1 MKDKD
6 WYVEFDFGRKE
17 TTHTQY
23 VIIGVAL
30 DFTIATLLKLGFS
43 KGNVMRF
50 IDQLVRTFRMHHRLK
65 VVFDRVEDY
74 IIRDEEWLD
83 VRVDTDVEEAL
94 EDFKGETNFEPVET
108 AEVVIT
114 EVEEGETPL
123 GGELR
128 ATYDFVI
135 RDENN

>member
-6 WYVEFDFGRKE
+6 WYVEFNFGRKE
-17 TTHTQY
+17 TTRTQY

-135 RDENN
+135 RDETN

>member
-17 TTHTQY
+17 TTHAQY
-23 VIIGVAL
+23 AIIGVAL
-30 DFTIATLLKLGFS
+30 DFTITTLLKLGFS

-50 IDQLVRTFRMHHRLK
+50 IDQLVRTFRMHNRLK

-83 VRVDTDVEEAL
+83 VRVDTDIEEAL
-94 EDFKGETNFEPVET
+94 EDFRGETNGEPVET

-135 RDENN
+135 KDENN

>member
-17 TTHTQY
+17 TTRTQY
-23 VIIGVAL
+23 AIIGVAL
-30 DFTIATLLKLGFS
+30 DFTIAVLLKLGFS
-43 KGNVMRF
+43 KEKAMRF
-50 IDQLVRTFRMHHRLK
+50 VHEIVRTFKL
-65 VVFDRVEDY
+65 DRVNDY
-74 IIRDEEWLD
+74 VIRDEEWLD
-83 VRVDTDVEEAL
+83 VRVDADVEEAL

>member
-6 WYVEFDFGRKE
+6 WYLEFSFGREE
-17 TTHTQY
+17 TTPAQY
-23 VIIGVAL
+23 AIIGVAL
-30 DFTIATLLKLGFS
+30 DYTIATLLKLGFS
-43 KGNVMRF
+43 RRNVIRF
-50 IDQLVRTFRMHHRLK
+50 IDQVVRTFRMHHRVK

-83 VRVDTDVEEAL
+83 VRVSGDIDIAL
-94 EDFKGETNFEPVET
+94 SNVDLEPVKM

-123 GGELR
+123 GGEMR

-135 RDENN
+135 EDENN

>member
-6 WYVEFDFGRKE
+6 WYVEFNFGRKE
-17 TTHTQY
+17 TTRTQY

>member
-6 WYVEFDFGRKE
+6 WYLEFSFGRE
-17 TTHTQY
+17 DTAPALY
-23 VIIGVAL
+23 AIIGVAL
-30 DFTIATLLKLGFS
+30 DYTIATLLKLGFS
-43 KGNVMRF
+43 RRNVIRF
-50 IDQLVRTFRMHHRLK
+50 IDQVVRTFRMHHRVK

-83 VRVDTDVEEAL
+83 VRVSGDVDIALSNVDT
-94 EDFKGETNFEPVET
+94 EPVKMT
-108 AEVVIT
+108 EVVIT

-123 GGELR
+123 GGEMR

-135 RDENN
+135 EDENN